1 MARTGDFS
9 KESQQRIN
17 RYFSESFKRK
27 KVQEIEK
34 NFSTVL
40 EVSREYEVS
49 TTAVYKWLHKY
60 SRIRKRGI
68 KQVVELMSDTRKIQ
82 ALKDKIRELE
92 QMLGQKQ
99 FEIEFKEKM
108 IDIAEEMYD
117 IDIKKNLVHHH
128 YLVLASPKRAPL
140 ENESGVSVAWCF
152 KAKYTSAFK

>member
-1 MARTGDFS
+1 MAKVEDFS
-9 KESQQRIN
+9 KLEHQRIN

-34 NFSTVL
+34 NISTVL

-49 TTAVYKWLHKY
+49 QTAVYKWLNKY
-60 SRIRKRGI
+60 SRNRKRGV

-82 ALKDKIRELE
+82 DLKVRIRELE

-99 FEIEFKEKM
+99 FEIEFKNKM

-117 IDIKKNLVHHH
+117 IDIKKKLGSKP
-128 YLVLASPKRAPL
+128 SPG
-140 ENESGVSVAWCF
+140 SGSTE
-152 KAKYTSAFK
+152 KKSSGK